1 MFLKARVRPHNID
14 VFKNKLL
21 SLGINPEEDNG
32 VLYID
37 QQVSAFNLVEIKELL
52 DSELDSEY
60 EFFTKRVFFKKKKE

>member
-1 MFLKARVRPHNID
+1 MFLKAKVRPNNID
-14 VFKNKLL
+14 VLKNKLL

-37 QQVSAFNLVEIKELL
+37 QEISAFNLVEIKELL
-52 DSELDSEY
+52 DNELDSEY